1 MNPRGRVKSQIW
13 GGGVK
18 VLHGSISQKSFKI
31 FLQEPNE
38 NYAETSLYVYF
49 RFEFVQIM
57 TPRTGSGHN
66 GGTKFYTFV

>member
-31 FLQEPNE
+31 FLQEPSE
-38 NYAETSLYVYF
+38 NYAETSLCTLDSSLF
-49 RFEFVQIM
+49 
-57 TPRTGSGHN
+57 
-66 GGTKFYTFV
+66 